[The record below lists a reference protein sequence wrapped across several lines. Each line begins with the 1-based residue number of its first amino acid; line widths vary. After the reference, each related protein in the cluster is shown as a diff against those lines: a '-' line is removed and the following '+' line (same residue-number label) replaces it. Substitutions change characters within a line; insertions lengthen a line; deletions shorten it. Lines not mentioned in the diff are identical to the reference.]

1 MIKTQNDD
9 NVYRNRVRK
18 IEEERLKTLNYK
30 FVDKKAKKDNS
41 SYRNETGSPI
51 DTISRNNSNNLKSL
65 QTETNNDNSFS
76 NRYNTNVSSNLHSI
90 TLSNE
95 QSPKRSKGIITFE
108 KYSARKDIFKNT
120 KIPILTYLEPIDLLK
135 DNK

>member
-1 MIKTQNDD
+1 MKIKKVALNENKDFI
-9 NVYRNRVRK
+9 